1 MKQLFFIL
9 DGGVVVPNKRKINVS
24 IDGRNFSVVGAED
37 ETYVRNLAY
46 YVDQHI
52 KNLASKND
60 RLDQTMAATLAALNI
75 ADELS
80 KTSAKLK
87 ELEQRSKEPLEKF
100 GGIAKE
106 LENAE
111 KKVQELEKLCLEYK
125 DELIKSK
132 LSMEGQYNEVVKIKE
147 ELEMKDLEVEDLKK
161 QNKALQEKNF
171 QSNMEL
177 VEVKKELNELRLYI
191 EA

>member
-1 MKQLFFIL
+1 M
-9 DGGVVVPNKRKINVS
+9 PNKRKINVS

-132 LSMEGQYNEVVKIKE
+132 LSMEGQYNEVIKIKE